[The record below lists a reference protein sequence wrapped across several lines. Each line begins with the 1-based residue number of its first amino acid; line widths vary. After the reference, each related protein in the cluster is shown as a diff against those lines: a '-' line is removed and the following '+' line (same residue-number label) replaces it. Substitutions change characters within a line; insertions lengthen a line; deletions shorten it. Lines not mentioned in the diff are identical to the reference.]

1 MIRKGE
7 ITRSRLRSECPHHV
21 ALPAEK
27 VRGLENSEIVR
38 SAAAALSAAPL
49 TYYVRRDGLDYVVFC
64 FVEREGAE
72 TFRERFGGQAMML
85 SGRRPTR
92 PPHRKSRGGI
102 QGAGREVD
110 GAPAGCLGRIGG
122 ENGCARSQSP

>member
-72 TFRERFGGQAMML
+72 TFRERFGGKRL
-85 SGRRPTR
+85 SVTKR
-92 PPHRKSRGGI
+92 
-102 QGAGREVD
+102 
-110 GAPAGCLGRIGG
+110 
-122 ENGCARSQSP
+122 